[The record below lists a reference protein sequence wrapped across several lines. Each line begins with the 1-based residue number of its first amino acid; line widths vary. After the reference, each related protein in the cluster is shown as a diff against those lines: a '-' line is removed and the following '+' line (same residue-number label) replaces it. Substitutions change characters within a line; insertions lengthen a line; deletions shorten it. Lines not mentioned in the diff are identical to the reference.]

1 MIIEVRNERETLS
14 LGKTIGSMLRGGEII
29 ELVGDVGSGKTT
41 FARGIALGLGI
52 DEYVQSPSFT
62 ISRQYDGRNGIEL
75 VHYDFYRLKDAGIM
89 ADDLKETTGN
99 KKTVVIVEWS
109 EAVREVLPRDKL
121 RIIITPMANESRK
134 LSLVS
139 EGEISDKLVERIKN
153 DSTS

>member
-62 ISRQYDGRNGIEL
+62 ISRQYDGRNGIKL

-109 EAVREVLPRDKL
+109 EAVKEVLPRDKL

>member
-109 EAVREVLPRDKL
+109 EAVKEVLPRDKL